1 METFSRSVY
10 DSALNRQLQLLREV
24 LATRQ
29 LDAEAVEAL
38 EVLTRRL
45 ADRGQRLRM
54 LGQMLKG
61 TPPPMAAA
69 VEPVTPA
76 YIKATVERSDA
87 ELLQELPA
95 LIERLRAKGS

>member
-1 METFSRSVY
+1 METLSRSAY
-10 DSALNRQLQLLREV
+10 DSALNRQLALLREV
-24 LATRQ
+24 LASRT

-38 EVLTRRL
+38 ETLTRRL
-45 ADRGQRLRM
+45 VDRSQRLRM

-61 TPPPMAAA
+61 TPPPIAAP
-69 VEPVTPA
+69 VEPVTPE
-76 YIKATVERSDA
+76 YIKATVERTDE

>member
-1 METFSRSVY
+1 METLLRSVH
-10 DSALNRQLQLLREV
+10 DSALNRQLTLLREV
-24 LATRQ
+24 LASQT

-38 EVLTRRL
+38 ETLARRL
-45 ADRGQRLRM
+45 VDRSQRLRT

-61 TPPPMAAA
+61 TPPPMMAP

-76 YIKATVERSDA
+76 YIKATVERSDE